1 MATSREHPYIAKLRG
16 YLGEGRIGRRE
27 FLRTATLLGLSA
39 GAASIMVGGGPIRE
53 AKAALPQG
61 GTLKIGKKI
70 FEVTN
75 PHIFKWHSQ
84 ANVCAQ
90 VCQYLARTGHDN
102 ITRPQLLE
110 RWEPSADLR
119 TWTLHVRKGVKWR
132 NGREFSADDAIW
144 NLQHVLDPE
153 TGSSALGLMK
163 GYMLEEYSDDSGNK
177 TTRLW
182 DANAIERIDSHT
194 LRLNLRVPQL
204 ALPEHLYHYP
214 IAMLDPEENGVFG
227 VGSNG
232 TGAFELVEYEVQ
244 KRGRFVA
251 RSDYWGDGPWLDAI
265 EIVDL
270 GDDPAAGIG
279 ALASNQVHGLE
290 EASNHQLEALQQMA
304 HLQLY
309 SVTSA
314 GTAVVR
320 GKCNEPPFNDP
331 RVRKALRLATDPGP
345 VIEGAVR
352 GLGTEAEHHHVCPIH
367 PEYAEL
373 PAMGQHPEEAKRL
386 LAEAGYAEGLEF
398 ELTARDTDWVKQA
411 VQVMVE
417 QWKASNIRAKINIVP
432 LALWGGALEQGAGH
446 LHDLGP
452 SASRSDGAGAR
463 LSQRGSVER
472 IGILEPGLRPDPRG
486 GGRDL
491 RPGRAAGTHRR
502 AREDHAGGRPDRS
515 APVAERLYVHGQAS
529 TGLSH
534 APEHLHVRRG
544 ARSRSLT

>member
-39 GAASIMVGGGPIRE
+39 SAASIMVGGGPIRE
-53 AKAALPQG
+53 ARAALPKG

-102 ITRPQLLE
+102 ITRPHLLE
-110 RWEPSADLR
+110 RWEPSADLK
-119 TWTLHVRKGVKWR
+119 TWTLHVRKGVTWR
-132 NGREFSADDAIW
+132 NGREFTADDAIW

-163 GYMLEEYSDDSGNK
+163 GYMLEEYTDDSGNK

-194 LRLNLRVPQL
+194 LRLNLKAAQL

-214 IAMLDPEENGVFG
+214 IAMLDPEENGIFG

-244 KRGRFVA
+244 KRGRLVA
-251 RSDYWGDGPWLDAI
+251 RSDYWGEGPWLDAI

-304 HLQLY
+304 HLQLH

-314 GTAVVR
+314 GTGVVR
-320 GKCNEPPFNDP
+320 GKCTQPPFNDL

-386 LAEAGYAEGLEF
+386 LAEAGYGEGLEF
-398 ELTARDTDWVKQA
+398 EITARDTDWVKQA
-411 VQVMVE
+411 VQILVE
-417 QWKASNIRAKINIVP
+417 QWKASNIQAKINIVP
-432 LALWGGALEQGAGH
+432 LALWGELWDKAPVTYTTWGHRPLGVMVLGLAYRSGVPWNESEYSNSDFDRILTEAEGTFDLE
-446 LHDLGP
+446 D
-452 SASRSDGAGAR
+452 
-463 LSQRGSVER
+463 
-472 IGILEPGLRPDPRG
+472 
-486 GGRDL
+486 
-491 RPGRAAGTHRR
+491 RR
-502 AREDHAGGRPDRS
+502 ALTAELEKIMQEDGPIAQPLWRNVFTFMDKRVQGFRMHP
-515 APVAERLYVHGQAS
+515 S
-529 TGLSH
+529 TFMYGEELGLE
-534 APEHLHVRRG
+534 A
-544 ARSRSLT
+544 